1 MTTVLRGQEVRGDS
15 LWLAGEPH
23 GRSARRA
30 WPRAAI
36 GHLGSQLTSLAS
48 WIVLASGSGTRRAA
62 RFLALALALAPAP
75 ASALAVAW
83 EATRAIRARLEA
95 VEADRPPSALPLA
108 HLGLTVA
115 AGIHGFG
122 LVALWLSGRTVSII
136 LAEGVLLAV
145 ASLAAAAACVFVV
158 GRERTLAA
166 RQQHEEERLA
176 EIAASF
182 HSSDWRR
189 RIGGS

>member
-48 WIVLASGSGTRRAA
+48 WIVLASGSGARRAA
-62 RFLALALALAPAP
+62 RFLAPAP

-145 ASLAAAAACVFVV
+145 AGLAAAAACVFVV

-166 RQQHEEERLA
+166 RQQREEERLA

>member
-1 MTTVLRGQEVRGDS
+1 MTTVARGQGVGGDS

-23 GRSARRA
+23 DRSAGGA
-30 WPRAAI
+30 WSRAAI
-36 GHLGSQLTSLAS
+36 VRLGSHLASLAS
-48 WIVLASGSGTRRAA
+48 RIAIASSSWAHRAA
-62 RFLALALALAPAP
+62 GLLAPAL
-75 ASALAVAW
+75 ASAR
-83 EATRAIRARLEA
+83 ATVRETAREIHLRLEEI
-95 VEADRPPSALPLA
+95 EADRPPSAPPLA

-122 LVALWLSGRTVSII
+122 GAALWLSGRTVSIV
-136 LAEGVLLAV
+136 LVEGVLLAV
-145 ASLAAAAACVFVV
+145 SGLAAAAACVYVV
-158 GRERTLAA
+158 GRERILAA
-166 RQQHEEERLA
+166 RRRCEAEELV